1 MKKRKNRTIK
11 SLITLGLGLIIA
23 TTVFFAGC
31 GKNESGVAGFELP
44 HNDGLDTDGMYDA
57 SNFYLNEQRTD
68 GADPGV
74 MYVSSEEAEDS
85 YHKLKANA
93 KARAPESF
101 DEAEWEEKNGD
112 LEYWKSEYGNKF
124 FMAVTGNGSVTTDLS
139 TNYGSKY
146 IAYRLFRSATLTDW
160 QTAGRL
166 DGYALNVRSNGWCA
180 NNFWA
185 PELIRDPV
193 SGRFFLF
200 ASAGSRA
207 DGNSDTEFFPNF
219 GTWNYLYGLIAM
231 ADNPMGPYEL
241 ISSDEY
247 YRSFAAY
254 DEEGNLQI
262 NNNREVLGLDG
273 QPITTVDEN
282 GNILNRNGNVVTSM
296 TPPVN
301 MGRYCN
307 SISSDPTYY
316 YRKDG
321 VKAHDTSVWP
331 IIDLHPF
338 IDGEDMYLYFARHT
352 SDYTT
357 EDGEF
362 GRMQYL
368 DGVKMIDF
376 CTPNFNTYTAL
387 LKPNADKVEK
397 INPNID
403 GDIHNFKATGTTSR
417 DEGTVNEGPFVV
429 AYGGKYYMTYSPLG
443 YTNRAYSI
451 MQAVSDSPLG
461 PFEKIDEYGPI
472 VGASITNDYMTG
484 TGHSSIVKAG
494 NEYFCVYHALQSP
507 VGVSPGGIF
516 LGRSIGVDRVQ
527 FAYNEQLGYDIMY
540 GNGPT
545 YSLQPLP
552 EVATGRTNVA
562 KLATITADG
571 NSDTVKYLNDGL
583 FTVQDFSYNLEY
595 VAPNKDNE
603 GTTIT
608 LKWSKPV
615 SITSL
620 VIYNS
625 QSYFT
630 AFDKIDYVTFKI
642 AEKPAW
648 YNLDEF
654 NGYCYI
660 KNLQCNPYG
669 VKETDFVMRQGC
681 GALASFNEICVTEMT
696 IHISS
701 KYTQMSDDESGGANY
716 EIRVS
721 DIYVSGKEAA

>member
-1 MKKRKNRTIK
+1 MRKNNKIK
-11 SLITLGLGLIIA
+11 SFLSLVMTLLFF
-23 TTVFFAGC
+23 TTLTFGGC
-31 GKNESGVAGFELP
+31 GDFLGGTVSFALP
-44 HNDGLDTDGMYDA
+44 YDDGMATDGMYDA

-74 MYVSSEEAEDS
+74 MYLSPEEAEDS
-85 YHKLKANA
+85 FYKLKANA
-93 KARAPESF
+93 KARDPENF
-101 DEAEWEEKNGD
+101 DENDWEKKNGD

-124 FMAVTGNGSVTTDLS
+124 FMAVTGNGSVTTELS

-146 IAYRLFRSATLTDW
+146 IAYSLFRSSNLTDW
-160 QTAGRL
+160 QNVGRL
-166 DGYALNVRSNGWCA
+166 NGYALNVRSNGWCA

-200 ASAGSRA
+200 ASAGSRG
-207 DGNSDTEFFPNF
+207 DGNTDTEFFPNF

-241 ISSDEY
+241 ITSDEY
-247 YRSFAAY
+247 YRSFADY
-254 DEEGNLQI
+254 DEKGNLKI
-262 NNNREVLGLDG
+262 NDNREVLGLDG
-273 QPITTVDEN
+273 KPITTVDEN
-282 GNILNRNGNVVTSM
+282 GNILNRNGNIVTTM

-301 MGRYCN
+301 VGRYCE
-307 SISSDPTYY
+307 SIKADPTYY

-321 VKAHDTSVWP
+321 EKAHDTSIWP

-338 IDGEDMYLYFARHT
+338 IEETGDMYLYFARHT
-352 SDYTT
+352 SDCTT
-357 EDGEF
+357 VDSKF

-368 DGVKMIDF
+368 DGLKMIDF
-376 CTPNFNTYTAL
+376 CTPDFGTYTEL
-387 LKPNADKVEK
+387 LKPNSVKVEK
-397 INPNID
+397 IDQNID
-403 GDIHNFKATGTTSR
+403 GNIHNFKETGTTIR
-417 DEGTVNEGPFVV
+417 DEGTVNEGPFVIE
-429 AYGGKYYMTYSPLG
+429 YGGKYYMIYSPLG

-451 MQAVSDSPLG
+451 MQAVSDNPLG
-461 PFEKIDEYGPI
+461 PFEKIDEYGPVI
-472 VGASITNDYMTG
+472 GADIMNDYLIG
-484 TGHSSIVKAG
+484 TGHASLVKAG

-507 VGVSPGGIF
+507 IGVSPGGIF

-527 FAYNEQLGYDIMY
+527 FAYNEALGYNIMY

-562 KLATITADG
+562 KLAKIKADG
-571 NSDTVKYLNDGL
+571 NADTIKYLNDGM

-595 VAPNKDNE
+595 VAPNKLRN

-608 LKWSKPV
+608 LTWEKPV
-615 SITSL
+615 YINSF

-625 QSYFT
+625 QSYYT
-630 AFDKIDYVTFKI
+630 AFDKVDSVTFKL

-648 YNLDEF
+648 YNLKNY

-660 KNLQCNPYG
+660 KNLECNPNG
-669 VKETDFVMRQGC
+669 AKDADFIMRQGG

-696 IHISS
+696 IRISS
-701 KYTQMSDDESGGANY
+701 KYTETSDDESGKPLY

-721 DIYVSGKEAA
+721 DIYVSGQEVK